1 MQFIRNGNCLAPPP
15 AIQYSTAMSR
25 DLLANHRVLLN
36 DTVRMAAYEKAIRAA
51 VRPGMT
57 VADIGAGLGV
67 LAQMAVKA
75 GAQKV
80 YAIEFDADTIALA
93 REQFAADQ
101 KTATAVVW
109 MQGLSGQLRLPEK
122 VDVIVSETLGSL
134 ALDENTLPTLIDA
147 RRRFLKPGGVMIP
160 QRLTLFIAPAAAP
173 SRKKV
178 QPLSSV
184 ALLAAPVEQ
193 RVDFT
198 TATDPG
204 FSLEADFEITQNGT
218 LTGFAGWFEVTLSR
232 GVSFSTAPDAPA
244 THWQQGVLPLRKP
257 EKVQRGQ
264 QIHFH
269 LTMAPDQLPTGVE
282 TVIEYDFSVTS
293 C

>member
-1 MQFIRNGNCLAPPP
+1 
-15 AIQYSTAMSR
+15 MSR
-25 DLLANHRVLLN
+25 DLLANHRILLN
-36 DTVRMAAYEKAIRAA
+36 DTVRMAAYEKAIRAT

-67 LAQMAVKA
+67 LSRMAVGA

-93 REQFAADQ
+93 RGQFTTDT
-101 KTATAVVW
+101 KTNTAMVW

-122 VDVIVSETLGSL
+122 VDVIVSETLGNL
-134 ALDENTLPTLIDA
+134 ALDENILPTLIDA
-147 RRRFLKPGGVMIP
+147 RRRFLKPGGTLIP
-160 QRLTLFIAPAAAP
+160 QRLKLFMAPAAAP

-178 QPLSSV
+178 QPLSSA
-184 ALLAAPVEQ
+184 ALLAAPVAKP
-193 RVDFT
+193 VDFT

-204 FSLEADFEITQNGT
+204 FSFETDFRITQDGS
-218 LTGFAGWFEVTLSR
+218 LTGFAGWFEVTLSK

-257 EKVQRGQ
+257 EKVKRGQ
-264 QIHFH
+264 EIHFQ
-269 LTMAPDQLPTGVE
+269 LCMAPDQLPTGVE